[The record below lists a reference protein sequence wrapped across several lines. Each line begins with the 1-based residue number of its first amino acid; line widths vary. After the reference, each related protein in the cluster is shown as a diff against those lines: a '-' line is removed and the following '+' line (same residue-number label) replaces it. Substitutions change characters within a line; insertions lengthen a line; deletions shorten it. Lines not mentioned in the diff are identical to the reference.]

1 LNETYGGIPRRY
13 REGIF
18 SAISAGF
25 FFLLIGV
32 IFVITP
38 NLFDR
43 TVDFINDF
51 GLERLPNTAVY
62 FFAPHSPLLHQIV
75 FRAVE
80 QLSYA
85 IGFFQIVILA
95 LRFFAGSPWNKKA
108 ESVSNLVFWI
118 GAGYLIRRL
127 LIESTIRTAMIWTAM
142 TTWFV
147 FWSAIIMLLGVSL
160 IVRAI
165 ILGAVSTM
173 RTT

>member
-1 LNETYGGIPRRY
+1 MFPRKY

-18 SAISAGF
+18 SAIAAGF

-38 NLFDR
+38 NLFQR
-43 TVDFINDF
+43 TVDFFNDF
-51 GLERLPNTAVY
+51 GLERIPNTAIYFVAPARPWFHQTVY
-62 FFAPHSPLLHQIV
+62 
-75 FRAVE
+75 RAAE
-80 QLSYA
+80 QFSYA
-85 IGFFQIVILA
+85 VGFLQIVILA

-108 ESVSNLVFWI
+108 ETISNLVFWI
-118 GAGYLIRRL
+118 GAGYLIRML
-127 LIESTIRTAMIWTAM
+127 LIGTTITM

-160 IVRAI
+160 VVRAI

-173 RTT
+173 RVT

>member
-1 LNETYGGIPRRY
+1 MDETYGIFPRKY

-18 SAISAGF
+18 SAISVGF
-25 FFLLIGV
+25 FFLLIGT

-43 TVDFINDF
+43 TVDFLNDF
-51 GLERLPNTAVY
+51 GPQRIPNTEVY
-62 FFAPHSPLLHQIV
+62 FVAPQSPLLHRIV

-80 QLSYA
+80 QFSYA
-85 IGFFQIVILA
+85 IGFFQIVVLA

-108 ESVSNLVFWI
+108 ETVSNLVFWI
-118 GAGYLIRRL
+118 GTGYLIRRL
-127 LIESTIRTAMIWTAM
+127 LIEPTIWTAM

-147 FWSAIIMLLGVSL
+147 FWSAIIMLLGISL
-160 IVRAI
+160 IIRAI
-165 ILGAVSTM
+165 ILGAVSAM

>member
-1 LNETYGGIPRRY
+1 MNETYGGIPKRY

-18 SAISAGF
+18 GAISAGF

-32 IFVITP
+32 IFAITP
-38 NLFDR
+38 NLFQR
-43 TVDFINDF
+43 TIDFFNDF
-51 GLERLPNTAVY
+51 GLERIPNTAVY
-62 FFAPHSPLLHQIV
+62 FFAPASPRFHQIV
-75 FRAVE
+75 YRAVE
-80 QLSYA
+80 QFSYA
-85 IGFFQIVILA
+85 IGFFQIVLLA

-108 ESVSNLVFWI
+108 ETVSNLVFWI
-118 GAGYLIRRL
+118 GTGYLIRML
-127 LIESTIRTAMIWTAM
+127 LIEPTIWTAM

-165 ILGAVSTM
+165 VLGAVSTM